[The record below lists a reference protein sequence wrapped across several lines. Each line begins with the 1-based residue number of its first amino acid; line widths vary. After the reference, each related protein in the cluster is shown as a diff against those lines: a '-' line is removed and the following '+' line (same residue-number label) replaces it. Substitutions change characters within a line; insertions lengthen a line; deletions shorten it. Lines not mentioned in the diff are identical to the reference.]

1 MQFHDDPLRREQTI
15 VDYLLRRLDGT
26 GIDAF
31 ESHYLEC
38 DECFEELK
46 AAELLMRALSHTRI
60 AKQRIGE
67 VALIRFNTSA
77 DLTHESSAL
86 TELSHSVLDQGD
98 RNVLIDLS
106 RVSRIDSAGLG
117 QLMRFYS
124 HLAKQQGTLK
134 VLKPSLKVSGL
145 LKMTKID
152 SVLRAYEDEQE
163 ALSSF
168 GAAGGDGTG
177 SPDKDSAGRA

>member
-1 MQFHDDPLRREQTI
+1 MHFHDNSLIREQWI
-15 VDYLLRRLDGT
+15 GDYLLRRLDDSGV
-26 GIDAF
+26 DAF

-46 AAELLMRALSHTRI
+46 AAELLVDALRGSRI
-60 AKQRIGE
+60 DKRHIGQ

-77 DLTHESSAL
+77 ELTHESSAL
-86 TELSHSVLDQGD
+86 LELSRNVLEQGD
-98 RNVLIDLS
+98 KNVLIDLS

-124 HLAKQQGTLK
+124 HLANKRGELK
-134 VLKPSLKVSGL
+134 VLNPSLKVSTL
-145 LKMTKID
+145 LRMTKID
-152 SVLRAYEDEQE
+152 SVLHSYDDEEE

-168 GAAGGDGTG
+168 TSD
-177 SPDKDSAGRA
+177 